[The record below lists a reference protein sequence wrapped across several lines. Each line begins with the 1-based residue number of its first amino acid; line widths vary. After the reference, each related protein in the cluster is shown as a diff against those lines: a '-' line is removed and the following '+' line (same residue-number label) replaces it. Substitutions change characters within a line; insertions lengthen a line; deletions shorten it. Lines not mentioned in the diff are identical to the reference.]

1 MRSTGTLYFDSSLVL
16 LDSLVV
22 FTRTEVS
29 VSLKRDREMPL
40 SHRASGGTKGSRAQ
54 KRTYSFLS
62 LFCLDAFSL
71 YMLCAF
77 ESPRHC
83 LFFLYGGWLC
93 GDRTSNIAS
102 RLGSLFAFGSH
113 LLGLKSVI
121 LPRVKASFREHF
133 AVGFR

>member
-16 LDSLVV
+16 LDGLVV

-40 SHRASGGTKGSRAQ
+40 SRRASGGTKARPGAQ

-71 YMLCAF
+71 YTLCAF

-93 GDRTSNIAS
+93 GDCTSNIAS

-113 LLGLKSVI
+113 L
-121 LPRVKASFREHF
+121 
-133 AVGFR
+133 